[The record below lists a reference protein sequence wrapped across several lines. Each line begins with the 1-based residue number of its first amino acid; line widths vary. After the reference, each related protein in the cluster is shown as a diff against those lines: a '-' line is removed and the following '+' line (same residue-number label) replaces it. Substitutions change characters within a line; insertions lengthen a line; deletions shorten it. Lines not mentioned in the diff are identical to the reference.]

1 MKKVFVETCGGLGNQ
16 LFQIVAGLTY
26 AKRTGRKCLFRKD
39 LRSGSALGTRDTY
52 WSTLFVNLEG
62 VNEFPPK
69 SEIKEHADNQQ
80 MIPNYLEENVLLKG
94 YYQNLVHLDSK
105 VIQSIIPNDF
115 VLKAQKLLI
124 DSNQAFLHV
133 RRGDYLKLQYF
144 HPILPVSY
152 YEKAIKHFD
161 QDTKFLVFCEEEDKA
176 GIEKEFQSS
185 ALLRD
190 RISFSVTSI
199 PDYLQMLMM
208 SLCSKGG
215 IMANSSFSGFASL
228 LSPQRKIVYPDQWFV
243 GQEKPS
249 IMYANWIKV

>member
-16 LFQIVAGLTY
+16 LFQIVAALTY
-26 AKRTGRKCLFRKD
+26 AKRTGRKCFFRKD

-52 WSTLFVNLEG
+52 WSTLFKDLEG
-62 VNEFPPK
+62 VNEFPPDL
-69 SEIKEHADNQQ
+69 KEHPDNHQ
-80 MIPNYLEENVLLKG
+80 MIPNYNEENVLLKG

-105 VIQSIIPNDF
+105 VIQSIIPNEF
-115 VLKAQKLLI
+115 LMKAEKLLI
-124 DSNQAFLHV
+124 DHDQAFLHV

-152 YEKAIKHFD
+152 YEKAIQHFD
-161 QDTKFLVFCEEEDKA
+161 SETKFLVFCEEADKKS
-176 GIEKEFQSS
+176 IEKEFEAS
-185 ALLRD
+185 LILKD

-228 LSPQRKIVYPDQWFV
+228 LSPYRKIVYPETWFV
-243 GQEKPS
+243 GQEKPP